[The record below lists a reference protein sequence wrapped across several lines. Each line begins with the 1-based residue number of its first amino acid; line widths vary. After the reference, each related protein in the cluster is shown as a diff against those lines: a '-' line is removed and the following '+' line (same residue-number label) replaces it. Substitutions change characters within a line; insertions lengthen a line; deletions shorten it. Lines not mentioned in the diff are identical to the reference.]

1 MSQIFNIE
9 YYSSPTTRHETTRM
23 LFYHN
28 QLFRV
33 ISTIGLPTKSS
44 HGYKSEKILWKIR
57 IVDSNKRLHGKESNV
72 FRRQKDRPQV
82 LLINYTSSSEHML
95 RFSALKPTVGLG
107 CRGGARTSTIVH
119 WWTRAARLSQ
129 ETDRR
134 WPCSGG
140 FGHRS
145 RGEELNRANRARLNL
160 PKARR
165 STRKGQEAR
174 ESRSRQVTTD
184 G

>member
-1 MSQIFNIE
+1 MKSARSFINIKAKKEGYSLFFKVNSEALALCDSNEQNPVSVPAQSMSQIFNIE

-119 WWTRAARLSQ
+119 
-129 ETDRR
+129 
-134 WPCSGG
+134 
-140 FGHRS
+140 
-145 RGEELNRANRARLNL
+145 
-160 PKARR
+160 
-165 STRKGQEAR
+165 
-174 ESRSRQVTTD
+174 
-184 G
+184 